1 MNSTEKGRAGEQS
14 AADFLQK
21 EGFTVLDRN
30 FRTKKGEIDIIADKD
45 GELSFVEVKAWKSA
59 RYDSLEKAVDKK
71 KQQRIIYA
79 SKVYLMGIAEEK
91 YSALHYDIVFIDVS
105 TGVID
110 YIKNAFTET
119 NSRW

>member
-14 AADFLQK
+14 AAVFLQK

-59 RYDSLEKAVDKK
+59 GYDALEKAVDKK

-119 NSRW
+119 NGRW

>member
-14 AADFLQK
+14 AVFFLQRK
-21 EGFTVLDRN
+21 GFSVLDRN
-30 FRTKKGEIDIIADKD
+30 FRTKKGEIDIIAAKD
-45 GELSFVEVKAWKSA
+45 GELSFIEVKAWRSA
-59 RYDSLEKAVDKK
+59 GYDSLEKAIDEK

-91 YSALHYDIVFIDVS
+91 YSALHYDIVFIDIS

-110 YIKNAFTET
+110 YIQNAFTET
-119 NSRW
+119 NGRW